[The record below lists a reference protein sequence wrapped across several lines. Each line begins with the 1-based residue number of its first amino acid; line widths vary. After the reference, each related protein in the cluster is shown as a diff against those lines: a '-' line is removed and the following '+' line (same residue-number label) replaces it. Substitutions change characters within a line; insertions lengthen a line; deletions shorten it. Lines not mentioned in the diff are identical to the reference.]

1 MKKPEIIVNSPKC
14 EDFHR
19 HIALKE
25 IKVAE
30 SWNPPRTRRDLRNTM
45 SLNAEGHTCALGIF

>member
-19 HIALKE
+19 HIALTENVDQVYQGIKTKWKE
-25 IKVAE
+25 LDTFDWV
-30 SWNPPRTRRDLRNTM
+30 
-45 SLNAEGHTCALGIF
+45 F